1 MTESEVKQVVKETI
15 NELRKQGLLKD
26 ARYTEA
32 AEMLT
37 RFYADGETDLV
48 IRSALK
54 TISSDQYFKLIPL
67 AYDYGYT
74 NNQLAEVFGVDV
86 TTVKRNKKRL
96 CLQILSA
103 VD

>member
-67 AYDYGYT
+67 AYDYGYS

>member
-1 MTESEVKQVVKETI
+1 MTESEVKQIVKETI

-67 AYDYGYT
+67 AYDYGYS